1 MAVYDYSPVKT
12 HLDQARVDASVELSL
27 LRQLRGEGAN
37 SQDLETQGWRV
48 SQALGRV
55 EALTALAQEIG

>member
-1 MAVYDYSPVKT
+1 MAMHEHAVQD
-12 HLDQARVDASVELSL
+12 HLDQARVDASVELAF
-27 LRQLRGEGAN
+27 LRQLRGEGV
-37 SQDLETQGWRV
+37 DERELETQGWRV

>member
-1 MAVYDYSPVKT
+1 MAMHEHTVQD
-12 HLDQARVDASVELSL
+12 HLDQARVDASVELAF
-27 LRQLRGEGAN
+27 LRQLRGERAS

-55 EALTALAQEIG
+55 EALTALAQEID